1 VKHVS
6 AAIKDGQALLP
17 PLQQAGQAFDIKA
30 TKRSASAIS
39 DWAETERTWLDRHP
53 PRACYAA
60 LQETYAGAIDD
71 FAEAAAIT
79 EKFAKD
85 FPFADSDALQ
95 RAQDLA
101 GSGSASMQGA
111 VDQLPGVRC

>member
-1 VKHVS
+1 MARRSSRRSSRLHRRS
-6 AAIKDGQALLP
+6 TSRPPSGQH
-17 PLQQAGQAFDIKA
+17 
-30 TKRSASAIS
+30 RRIS

-60 LQETYAGAIDD
+60 VQETYAGAIDD

-79 EKFAKD
+79 EKFAED
-85 FPFADSDALQ
+85 FPFADYDALQ
-95 RAQDLA
+95 RALDLA

-111 VDQLPGVRC
+111 VDQLSGVRC